1 MERIEKVWG
10 YELIHHNA
18 DGYSMKTLVLKR
30 GAVSSLHYHTKKTE
44 TFLVTEGTVLIEVA
58 GAIHILSKG
67 ESIHIPAGTPHR
79 FQVSDCYEAV
89 IIEAGTIHDEED
101 VTRIEESRYL

>member
-1 MERIEKVWG
+1 MERIDKRWG

-30 GAVSSLHYHTKKTE
+30 SGISSLHYHTKKTE
-44 TFLVTEGTVLIEVA
+44 TFLVVKGTVQIEV
-58 GAIHILSKG
+58 GSIMDILYRGDSL
-67 ESIHIPAGTPHR
+67 HIPAGTPHR
-79 FQVSDCYEAV
+79 FQVAVGHEAV

-101 VTRIEESRYL
+101 VTRIEESRRL

>member
-1 MERIEKVWG
+1 MERIDKRWG

-30 GAVSSLHYHTKKTE
+30 SGISSLHYHTKKTE
-44 TFLVTEGTVLIEVA
+44 TFLVVEGGVLIQV
-58 GAIHILSKG
+58 GSTMHILSKG
-67 ESIHIPAGTPHR
+67 KSIHIPAGTPHR
-79 FQVSDCYEAV
+79 FQVAAGYEAV